1 MIDSSYRTEGLIPDR
16 DRPQADGPENYPGRA
31 ASIPSDASN
40 PVGDLGREATD
51 PGSQAATV
59 RESSRVRS
67 DGTPLF
73 FTLPR
78 IVALLL
84 LWLILQYLVPYFIER
99 YHYAATRGRQLAEYE
114 IAVEGLKT
122 LPLDGLS
129 KAYQM
134 VSQHIAPSVVHI
146 DVGSR
151 SEDVSPAGGMP
162 HPFGPRMPLDRGQG
176 SGVIVDPNGYIVTN
190 YHVVE
195 QAGSIQVSLS
205 DGRSVKAR
213 VVGFDR
219 ETDLALLK
227 IEANSLVAAQW
238 GDSDEL
244 EVGALV
250 WAVGSPFGLQST
262 TTSGIV
268 SGKHRAGLRGAVYQD
283 FLQTDAAVNP
293 GNSGGP
299 LVDVRGKIV
308 GINTAILGEA
318 FQGVSFAIPSRVA
331 KHVIERLQREGRVAR
346 GWLGVE
352 LRPVTDEDLVN
363 ASLPDKQGA
372 WIVRCHDDHGLSSPA
387 RLAGIQSADVIIR
400 WNDQV
405 IARPDELIRAVG
417 ETEVNATA
425 EVVIRRDGQEL
436 TLEVQVAERPVNLR
450 S

>member
-1 MIDSSYRTEGLIPDR
+1 MTDSSYRSEGLIPGPNG
-16 DRPQADGPENYPGRA
+16 PQADGPARNPERSTIVA
-31 ASIPSDASN
+31 RDALVSG
-40 PVGDLGREATD
+40 GDFAGETSEPR
-51 PGSQAATV
+51 SQAAV
-59 RESSRVRS
+59 ANEARRSRHHDSS
-67 DGTPLF
+67 LF

-84 LWLILQYLVPYFIER
+84 LWLVLQYMVPYFIER

-134 VSQHIAPSVVHI
+134 VSQHVAPSVVHI
-146 DVGSR
+146 DVGAR
-151 SEDVSPAGGMP
+151 SEDLSPTGGMP
-162 HPFGPRMPLDRGQG
+162 HPFGPRIPLERGQG
-176 SGVIVDPNGYIVTN
+176 SGVIVDSEGYIVTN

-195 QAGSIQVSLS
+195 QAGSIRVSLS
-205 DGRSVKAR
+205 DGRNVKAR
-213 VVGFDR
+213 VVGFDQ

-227 IEANSLVAAQW
+227 IQAHSLVAADW
-238 GDSDEL
+238 GNSDEL

-262 TTSGIV
+262 TTSGIL
-268 SGKHRAGLRGAVYQD
+268 SGKHRAGMAGAVYQD

-299 LVDVRGKIV
+299 LVDVRGRIV
-308 GINTAILGEA
+308 GINTAILGDA

-331 KHVIERLQREGRVAR
+331 RHVVERLRREGRVAR

-352 LRPVTDEDLVN
+352 LRPVTEEDVVN
-363 ASLPDKQGA
+363 AGLPDKQGA

-400 WNDQV
+400 WNDQ
-405 IARPDELIRAVG
+405 IITKPDELIRAVG
-417 ETEVNATA
+417 ETDVNSTA
-425 EVVIRRDGQEL
+425 EVVVRRGGQEL
-436 TLEVQVAERPVNLR
+436 TLIVEVAERPVNLR